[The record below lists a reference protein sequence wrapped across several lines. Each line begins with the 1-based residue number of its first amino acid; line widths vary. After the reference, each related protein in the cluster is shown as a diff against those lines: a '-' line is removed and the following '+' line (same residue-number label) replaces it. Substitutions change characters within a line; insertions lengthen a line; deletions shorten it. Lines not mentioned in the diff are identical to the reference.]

1 MSGSLGMRYPGV
13 GDYRPHVPDDTQV
26 RLVGDQGIDVVGD
39 GGAQL
44 KLDN

>member
-13 GDYRPHVPDDTQV
+13 GDYRPHVPGDTQV
-26 RLVGDQGIDVVGD
+26 RLVDVVGD

-44 KLDN
+44 KFDN